1 MKKLVTVRL
10 LVDTGRNKAGDV
22 RKLNSERAEAW
33 VQAGWAEYVE
43 RPRTRTKYE
52 KNLTEEKQ
60 NESDN
65 GTKT

>member
-43 RPRTRTKYE
+43 KRKASRMKYE
-52 KNLTEEKQ
+52 TNLTEEK
-60 NESDN
+60 E
-65 GTKT
+65 K

>member
-10 LVDTGRNKAGDV
+10 LVDTGRNKTGDV

-43 RPRTRTKYE
+43 RPRTRMKYE
-52 KNLTEEKQ
+52 NNLTKEK
-60 NESDN
+60 E
-65 GTKT
+65 K